1 MSRFDHEWRVE
12 ELERSLLET
21 RTEAAGLFSQV
32 QTMQDQIEQLQAA
45 VNDVLNTAAR
55 RFDLLACYDNVKL
68 RGCEAVPLE

>member
-55 RFDLLACYDNVKL
+55 RFDLLACYDNSEVS
-68 RGCEAVPLE
+68 G